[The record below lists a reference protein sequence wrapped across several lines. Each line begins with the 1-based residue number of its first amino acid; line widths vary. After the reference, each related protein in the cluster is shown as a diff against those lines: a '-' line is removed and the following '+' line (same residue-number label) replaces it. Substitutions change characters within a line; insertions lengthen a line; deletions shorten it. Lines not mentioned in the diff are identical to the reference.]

1 MKKMGT
7 IEIDFKKNELIPVIT
22 QDKNS
27 CVVLMLAYMN
37 EEAFEETIKTRKV
50 CYYSRSRRRLW
61 RKGEESGNYQNL
73 HNLYYDCD
81 SDTILVKV
89 EQVGKAACHEGYQSC
104 FYREI
109 NLENKTSRIIAD
121 RIFDPLKVYAE
132 KNR

>member
-27 CVVLMLAYMN
+27 GVVLMLAYMN

-50 CYYSRSRRRLW
+50 CYYSRNRRRLW

-73 HNLYYDCD
+73 HIHNYHRLIHHYY
-81 SDTILVKV
+81 
-89 EQVGKAACHEGYQSC
+89 
-104 FYREI
+104 
-109 NLENKTSRIIAD
+109 
-121 RIFDPLKVYAE
+121 
-132 KNR
+132 

>member
-27 CVVLMLAYMN
+27 GVVLMLAYMN

>member
-1 MKKMGT
+1 MGT
-7 IEIDFKKNELIPVIT
+7 IEIDFKKNQLIPVIT

-27 CVVLMLAYMN
+27 GIVLMLAYMN
-37 EEAFEETIKTRKV
+37 QEAFEETIRTKKV
-50 CYYSRSRRRLW
+50 CYYSRSRRKLW

-89 EQVGKAACHEGYQSC
+89 EQIGNAACHEGYQSC

-109 NLENKTSRIIAD
+109 NLENKTSSIIAD
-121 RIFDPLKVYAE
+121 RIFDPSKVYAE
-132 KNR
+132 KSR

>member
-1 MKKMGT
+1 MGT

-27 CVVLMLAYMN
+27 GVVLMLAYMN

-109 NLENKTSRIIAD
+109 NLENKTSSIIAD
-121 RIFDPLKVYAE
+121 RIFDPLEVYAE

>member
-1 MKKMGT
+1 
-7 IEIDFKKNELIPVIT
+7 
-22 QDKNS
+22 
-27 CVVLMLAYMN
+27 MLAYMN

-50 CYYSRSRRRLW
+50 CYYSRNRRRLW

-89 EQVGKAACHEGYQSC
+89 EQVGKAACHKGYQSC

-109 NLENKTSRIIAD
+109 NLENKHKENK
-121 RIFDPLKVYAE
+121 F
-132 KNR
+132 

>member
-1 MKKMGT
+1 MGT

-27 CVVLMLAYMN
+27 GVVLMLAYMN

-89 EQVGKAACHEGYQSC
+89 EQIGNAACHEGYQSC

-109 NLENKTSRIIAD
+109 NLENKTSSIIAD
-121 RIFDPLKVYAE
+121 RIFDPSKVYAE
-132 KNR
+132 KSR